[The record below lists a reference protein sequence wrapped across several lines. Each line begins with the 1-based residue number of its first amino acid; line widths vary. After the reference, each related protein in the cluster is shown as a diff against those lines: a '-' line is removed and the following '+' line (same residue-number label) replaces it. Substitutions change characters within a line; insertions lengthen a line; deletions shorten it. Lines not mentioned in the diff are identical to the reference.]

1 MNTANLFA
9 CFGDVIELD
18 LPSWDVIKI
27 QEVLN
32 SHTEWKQYNPRKGV
46 NRYGLSVTSL
56 DGGYSGVPDLD
67 SILEFNKLNN
77 TKYIETDFNVKTDVV
92 SQILNLDELLNSLS
106 PGLGR
111 CHFLKL
117 NAGGFFPPHR
127 DNGTAVPSSTF
138 RMIVPLGNTRKND
151 WHWIHEGKVLS
162 LTSGRTYCINT
173 TKEHSVFSFKDNCCM
188 LVFNVMATLKNIHFI
203 TSHLDTK

>member
-92 SQILNLDELLNSLS
+92 SQIPNLDELLNSLS
-106 PGLGR
+106 PGLSATPR
-111 CHFLKL
+111 Q
-117 NAGGFFPPHR
+117 R
-127 DNGTAVPSSTF
+127 
-138 RMIVPLGNTRKND
+138 
-151 WHWIHEGKVLS
+151 
-162 LTSGRTYCINT
+162 
-173 TKEHSVFSFKDNCCM
+173 NCC
-188 LVFNVMATLKNIHFI
+188 
-203 TSHLDTK
+203 S